1 MPTSDKPRRR
11 WNHWVVSLLG
21 MFAAIGAL
29 TLLPQVERALAPVR
43 SFGSYST
50 NKRPLSITLKTGEQ
64 ASYRVAATYQ
74 ASMTSPEP
82 SMWHGLTFEIS
93 PLQAAPLR
101 SQLSPSDV
109 TALFDAFIAEVSA
122 NPSAF
127 FADAHEIASMRP
139 TFVAWAEKKG
149 YVFRRPIDLLT
160 APSAWHTAAWRLCGT
175 ARSALIM
182 AILGCALWTIFLVV
196 PKLRRDP
203 YACRGCKYDLRGLP
217 MHTRCPECGRAQSA

>member
-127 FADAHEIASMRP
+127 FADAHEIAIG
-139 TFVAWAEKKG
+139 VAHRGLASVRHGPLGAHHGDSGLCAVDDLPRRAE
-149 YVFRRPIDLLT
+149 
-160 APSAWHTAAWRLCGT
+160 AA
-175 ARSALIM
+175 ARSVRM
-182 AILGCALWTIFLVV
+182 PRVQV
-196 PKLRRDP
+196 
-203 YACRGCKYDLRGLP
+203 
-217 MHTRCPECGRAQSA
+217 